1 MSQHASGFTAR
12 GPLVDWHRRAGATVD
27 RLGCWEVAL
36 SYPVEPLHEGGSALV
51 DITGRTVHELGGRN
65 LSAELASLTGGE
77 HPIRAIRA
85 EAESGAAIY
94 RLTDVRA
101 IRFCDEN
108 FPIGL
113 PAKAPP
119 PTSNPEA
126 AAPSSAIDVTGGWA
140 SLGLAGPHAR
150 EILQKVTAL
159 DLRDQTLPVGTCCQ
173 GPIFGVNTL
182 FGRFATHY
190 ELHACPDMT
199 EFLWEVLLDA
209 GAEFDLRPAGL
220 GWWRGIASLKI

>member
-36 SYPVEPLHEGGSALV
+36 SYPVEPLHEGGNALV

-101 IRFCDEN
+101 IRFRGQNLTTER
-108 FPIGL
+108 
-113 PAKAPP
+113 
-119 PTSNPEA
+119 PETA
-126 AAPSSAIDVTGGWA
+126 TTDSAIDVTGGWA

-209 GAEFDLRPAGL
+209 GAEFGLRPAGL